1 MGISEMTAIE
11 GIGSNFQNSAL
22 NGPTKSADG
31 FKFLDFLK
39 DAEHAQSR
47 IDISVNKAVS
57 SPDMKPA
64 ELIALQAQ
72 VYRSSLE
79 LDLASRIVEKLSAG
93 IKQTLN
99 TNS

>member
-1 MGISEMTAIE
+1 MTVLETINVDFQSKIIGGPAKAAE
-11 GIGSNFQNSAL
+11 G
-22 NGPTKSADG
+22 T
-31 FKFLDFLK
+31 KFLDFLK
-39 DAEHAQSR
+39 DAEQSQSR
-47 IDISVNKAVS
+47 IDISLNNAVTS
-57 SPDMKPA
+57 SDMKPA

-79 LDLASRIVEKLSAG
+79 LDLASRIVEKLSSG

>member
-1 MGISEMTAIE
+1 MTAIE
-11 GIGSNFQNSAL
+11 GIGVDFQNNIVMSPA
-22 NGPTKSADG
+22 KSDDG
-31 FKFLDFLK
+31 MKFLDFLK
-39 DAEHAQSR
+39 EAELSQSR
-47 IDISVNKAVS
+47 IDVSVNKAVS
-57 SPDMKPA
+57 SPDMSPA